1 MVGKRRLREC
11 YRQRPEKPNR
21 APRECD
27 LEVMTAGEHDR
38 ARRDP
43 GRRSPE
49 RRPAAE
55 RADDPLAEDA
65 DEDRPIAV
73 HVVCSETAA
82 RETSSDSRSAGRAGP
97 SA

>member
-1 MVGKRRLREC
+1 
-11 YRQRPEKPNR
+11 
-21 APRECD
+21 
-27 LEVMTAGEHDR
+27 MTAGEHDR

-65 DEDRPIAV
+65 DEDRPDRR
-73 HVVCSETAA
+73 A
-82 RETSSDSRSAGRAGP
+82 RRVQRDGGAGDVERLAERGQSGSSA
-97 SA
+97 